1 MNHAEAAIPPLHKHR
16 RLIGPGNSIS
26 WAVGSTVRYEAKT
39 HRVSSCGPRS
49 SLGPPLFFSTM
60 LFPRLRNRA
69 TNTCNV
75 RSLRCR
81 RRAKSMQAS
90 CTICAQVNTCFGIP
104 AARHKPSFHKRSSAY
119 PHLFFSGVLVKSV
132 SLLAE
137 GSEETNEKSTCFRSL
152 TLHTRALTCT
162 AMIQAHPSISVFPL
176 APSRSLCDLKITQ
189 KRASRAVQV

>member
-1 MNHAEAAIPPLHKHR
+1 MSSRIN
-16 RLIGPGNSIS
+16 
-26 WAVGSTVRYEAKT
+26 STVRGENP
-39 HRVSSCGPRS
+39 SSFKLRPSLLVGAS
-49 SLGPPLFFSTM
+49 SFFFPTM

-81 RRAKSMQAS
+81 RRTKSMQAS

-119 PHLFFSGVLVKSV
+119 PHLFFSGGVLVKSV